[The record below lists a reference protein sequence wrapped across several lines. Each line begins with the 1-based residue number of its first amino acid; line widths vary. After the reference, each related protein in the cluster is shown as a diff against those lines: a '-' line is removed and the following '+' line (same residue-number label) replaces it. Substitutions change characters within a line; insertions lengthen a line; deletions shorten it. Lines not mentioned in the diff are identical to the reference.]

1 MVISNENPKWL
12 CILIKKT
19 LFFVMEIQI
28 EYIVCI
34 NYCCDFSDLNFDAQF
49 DTAYNFERNCQH
61 FMVCLVVFFLKK

>member
-1 MVISNENPKWL
+1 
-12 CILIKKT
+12 
-19 LFFVMEIQI
+19 MEIQI